1 MIMKTRYILA
11 TALLALAVSSCTDL
25 DVDVKSKLTEYPSS
39 EIAMEGKMAD
49 AYYAFRKPL
58 GNNYNRY
65 QTFSSDEATGLSFD
79 GDYYDGAENVNPT
92 LHTFQANNTPGNWW
106 SDLASG
112 ITKCNKLINELSADT
127 TAMAKRYT
135 ANLRAVRAFYHFI
148 LMDSYGDVPI
158 LNKLY
163 DSSEAIE
170 RQPREAVAEFI
181 EKELLESLPD
191 LSTASNASTYGKPNK
206 WMAEALLVKLYMNW
220 GVYTCGN
227 VADYDPAT
235 TANPKLNE
243 AVKYC
248 DEIVKSGL
256 FNLSDNYREK
266 FLYNNG
272 YQIKDFIYAM
282 PYDCVTDYKSEE
294 GNYYGRYRTF
304 RKIDSGTPTG
314 YYSGKMSS
322 SCAGICA
329 MNPEFAD
336 LFTLK
341 GDERNKCVLSG
352 KVFMHDAITGEET
365 GVPYLY
371 KGQQLEFTKTLTL
384 KEGGE
389 AQLNAGAT
397 YDGWRQGYRSIKF
410 YPNPTEYS
418 KYARC
423 QSNDVPIF
431 RYADILLEKAEAIL
445 RGATATNG
453 DTPQSLFNQ
462 IRAYVNAPLLDHTPS
477 LKELLDERG
486 REFFDENWRR
496 NDMIRFGTFES
507 EYGFHRHDFP
517 GANFDKRHRIFP
529 VPQTIMNENTN
540 WKQNEGYEER

>member
-1 MIMKTRYILA
+1 MKTIKYIFA
-11 TALLALAVSSCTDL
+11 TALIALAASSCTDL
-25 DVDVKSKLTEYPSS
+25 DVDVKSKLIDYPNS
-39 EIAMEGKMAD
+39 EIALEGKMAD
-49 AYYAFRKPL
+49 AYYAFRKQL

-65 QTFSSDEATGLSFD
+65 QTFSSDEASGLSFD

-106 SDLASG
+106 SDLAGG
-112 ITKCNKLINELSADT
+112 ITKCNKLINELSADSS
-127 TAMAKRYT
+127 ALSKRYI
-135 ANLRAVRAFYHFI
+135 ANLRTVRAFYHFI

-158 LNKLY
+158 LNKIY
-163 DSSEAIE
+163 DDGEAIE
-170 RQPREAVAEFI
+170 RQPRKTVAEFI
-181 EKELLESLPD
+181 EKELLESLPN
-191 LSTASNASTYGKPNK
+191 LSTASDASTYGKPNK

-227 VADYDPAT
+227 VADYDPT
-235 TANPKLNE
+235 TTTNTKLND

-248 DEIVKSGL
+248 DDIIKSGL
-256 FNLSDNYREK
+256 FNLSDNYRKK

-282 PYDCVTDYKSEE
+282 PYDCVSAQ
-294 GNYYGRYRTF
+294 GMLYGRYRTF
-304 RKIDSGTPTG
+304 RKIDLGKPTG
-314 YYSGKMSS
+314 YYSGKMKN

-341 GDERNKCVLSG
+341 GDERNKCVLGG
-352 KVFMHDAITGEET
+352 KVFMHDAITGDET
-365 GVPYLY
+365 STPYIY
-371 KGQQLEFTKTLTL
+371 NGSQLEFTKTLTL
-384 KEGGE
+384 KAGGE

-397 YDGWRQGYRSIKF
+397 PDGWRQGYRSIKF

-418 KYARC
+418 EYSRN

-453 DTPQSLFNQ
+453 DTTQSLFNQ

-507 EYGFHRHDFP
+507 EYGFHRHNFP
-517 GANFDKRHRIFP
+517 GANFDKSHRIFP
-529 VPQTIMNENTN
+529 VPQAVMDENTN
-540 WKQNEGYEER
+540 WKQNAGY